1 MKEYIDKL
9 SIPILIIV
17 ILLILSFFTI
27 LPIWDMVLLGAI
39 FGYAIRPISRR
50 FQTKLKYPSVSII
63 LAIIIIVIPILLL
76 CGYLIYE
83 IIDIAQLFM
92 GSGSTGVAGFNLNQ
106 TVNNI
111 LVNVPAQ
118 YQSSIQSYTG
128 YIPNIINEVY
138 SWVLDYC
145 IDIVKSTP
153 VLLIQI
159 FTVMFSTYYFARDWD
174 KLVEYVRA
182 FIPKRYTS
190 FSNKMFFEIENVT
203 KSIFYGHFVTAFIIG
218 VVAGIGFGILGYP
231 FVILLAVVTCI
242 CQIIPVIGP
251 WPVYWALVIIDLING
266 NFPRAIVTLFFGFG
280 LSICDVY
287 IRPALAGKYADIP
300 AMILLLGFM
309 AGPLVFGLMGFVVG
323 PLILGITYAV
333 IKAYKEE
340 IIENKDENSAFYPDV
355 VEEVSVE
362 KDEMVEPQI
371 VEEKVDDTN

>member
-1 MKEYIDKL
+1 MKEYVDKL

-63 LAIIIIVIPILLL
+63 LAIIVIVIPILLL
-76 CGYLIYE
+76 CGYLVYE
-83 IIDIAQLFM
+83 IIDMAQLVM
-92 GSGSTGVAGFNLNQ
+92 GVNGVGGFNLNQ

-111 LVNVPAQ
+111 LVNVPQQ
-118 YQSSIQSYTG
+118 YQSSIQSYTS
-128 YIPNIINEVY
+128 YIPTIINEVY

-174 KLVEYVRA
+174 KLVEYVSA
-182 FIPKRYTS
+182 FIPKKYTS

-218 VVAGIGFGILGYP
+218 IVAGIGFGILGYP
-231 FVILLAVVTCI
+231 FVILLAVITCI

-266 NFPRAIVTLFFGFG
+266 NFPRAIVTLLFGFG

-355 VEEVSVE
+355 IDEDKDDKKDSNNDGEEGLE
-362 KDEMVEPQI
+362 KI
-371 VEEKVDDTN
+371 DDTN

>member
-1 MKEYIDKL
+1 MKEYADKL

-50 FQTKLKYPSVSII
+50 FQTKLKYPSVSIL
-63 LAIIIIVIPILLL
+63 LAIIVIVIPILLL

-83 IIDIAQLFM
+83 IIDLAQLFIGVNGA
-92 GSGSTGVAGFNLNQ
+92 GSGFNLNQ
-106 TVNNI
+106 TVSNI

-118 YQSSIQSYTG
+118 YQSSIQYYTS
-128 YIPNIINEVY
+128 YIPTIINEVY

-174 KLVEYVRA
+174 NLVEYVRA
-182 FIPKRYTS
+182 FIPKKYTS

-218 VVAGIGFGILGYP
+218 VVAGIGFWILGYP
-231 FVILLAVVTCI
+231 FVILLAIVTCI

-340 IIENKDENSAFYPDV
+340 IIENKDENSAFYPD
-355 VEEVSVE
+355 
-362 KDEMVEPQI
+362 I
-371 VEEKVDDTN
+371 VEEDKKEDVLSRESEKVEDNN

>member
-1 MKEYIDKL
+1 MKEYVDKL

-63 LAIIIIVIPILLL
+63 LAIIVIVIPILLL

-83 IIDIAQLFM
+83 IIDMAQLVM
-92 GSGSTGVAGFNLNQ
+92 GVNGVGGFNLNQ

-111 LVNVPAQ
+111 LVNVPQQ
-118 YQSSIQSYTG
+118 YQSSIQSYTS
-128 YIPNIINEVY
+128 YIPTIINEVY

-218 VVAGIGFGILGYP
+218 IVAGIGFGILGYP
-231 FVILLAVVTCI
+231 FVILLAVITCI

-266 NFPRAIVTLFFGFG
+266 NFPRAIVTLLFGFG

-355 VEEVSVE
+355 IDEDKDDKKDSNNNGEEVLE
-362 KDEMVEPQI
+362 KI
-371 VEEKVDDTN
+371 DDTN